1 MATVKKE
8 LFRVLEEYINNM
20 DDTDIIALHNDYCDA
35 VNGYDNSI
43 YYMSEFDEIM
53 SGVEPWEVARSAY
66 YGDFRPCDEYFYF
79 NGYGNLESGDFIE
92 QLPIYTLE
100 IAEYIADNGD
110 SLYNDDIQEIIDEY
124 EEVGD
129 NE

>member
-1 MATVKKE
+1 MIIE
-8 LFRVLEEYINNM
+8 VLKEYIDNM
-20 DDTDIIALHNDYCDA
+20 DNADIIALHNEYCDA
-35 VNGYDNSI
+35 VNCYDNWV

-53 SGVEPWEVARSAY
+53 SGVEPWEVARSAF
-66 YGDFRPCDEYFYF
+66 YGSFRPCDEYFYF
-79 NGYGNLESGDFIE
+79 NGYGNLESCDFFN
-92 QLPIYTLE
+92 QLPIYIDE

-110 SLYNDDIQEIIDEY
+110 NLDNDDIQEIINEY